1 MERKPLEGY
10 KEAKTFKGFE
20 VWWHSV
26 QMTAKMFIT
35 TFLIVLFLHLF
46 LTFIFIFLFRFDD
59 LKIVFLAFTT
69 FSPHLWVKAV
79 FYLIKVSILF
89 FILCSPI
96 WLAFPIFLKKYKV
109 KAEKI
114 TRDEHLRG
122 AKVISEDEL
131 KQIIEKDLK
140 KEDKEKL
147 LTIGKIPIPKGAETR
162 HFFIVGKSGT
172 GKTRLV
178 YSFIDQLRK
187 RGGKAVIYDFKGD
200 FISCFYDPST
210 DLIFNP
216 LDRRSVHWCVLREI
230 ETFADVDSI
239 SMSLIPSSMRD
250 DKFWVDAARDVFSS
264 ILFYLKYTKQETNQH
279 LWHYCSLSEEDM
291 LNQMIIAVNQGV
303 EIAKR
308 ALGYLLGYE
317 KGSKVASDVLSTM
330 RQYTN
335 CFFYTSHLKNDFSIK
350 SWLEDEKGGFLFIVG
365 FPKLRDTLRPL
376 LSLFIDIA
384 IKHALS
390 LPEDTKRRI
399 FFILDEFSTLQKLS
413 AILFCLE
420 QGRSKGLSLVLALQ
434 DFNQLE
440 RIYHEAAF
448 SILNNCSTIISFAL
462 NDPRS
467 QEILSKVFGEAE
479 ILETDETFSLGV
491 EDIRDGLSLVR
502 RRRLERVILSSEF
515 AYLPDLQAYLKVL
528 SYPTAKVKIPFVSFP
543 VKNQAVELED
553 RFVF

>member
-1 MERKPLEGY
+1 M
-10 KEAKTFKGFE
+10 
-20 VWWHSV
+20 
-26 QMTAKMFIT
+26 
-35 TFLIVLFLHLF
+35 
-46 LTFIFIFLFRFDD
+46 TFIFIFLFRFED
-59 LKIVFLAFTT
+59 LKMVFLAFTT
-69 FSPHLWVKAV
+69 FSPYLWIKSA
-79 FYLIKVSILF
+79 FYLVKISILF
-89 FILCSPI
+89 FILCSPV
-96 WLAFPIFLKKYKV
+96 WLAFPIFLRKYKT

-140 KEDKEKL
+140 EKKGL
-147 LTIGKIPIPKGAETR
+147 LTIGKIPVLPLAETR

-200 FISCFYDPST
+200 FIGCFYDPSR

-216 LDRRSVHWCVLREI
+216 LDKRTVHWCVLREI

-264 ILFYLKYTKQETNQH
+264 ILFYLKYTKQETNHH

-317 KGSKVASDVLSTM
+317 KGSKVASDVLSSM

-335 CFFYTSHLKNDFSIK
+335 CFFYTSHLKNEFSLK
-350 SWLEDEKGGFLFIVG
+350 QWLEEEGGFLFIVG

-376 LSLFIDIA
+376 LSLFIDVA

-390 LPEDTKRRI
+390 LPEDTRRRI

-413 AILFCLE
+413 AILFGLE

-448 SILNNCSTIISFAL
+448 SILNNCSSIVSFAL
-462 NDPRS
+462 NDPKS
-467 QEILSKVFGEAE
+467 QEVMSKVFGEAE
-479 ILETDETFSLGV
+479 ILETDETHSMGV
-491 EDIRDGLSLVR
+491 EDMKDGLSLVR
-502 RRRLERVILSSEF
+502 RRRLEKVILPAEF
-515 AYLPDLQAYLKVL
+515 AYLKDLQAYLKIL
-528 SYPTAKVKIPFVSFP
+528 SYPTSKVKIPFVSFP
-543 VKNQAVELED
+543 VRNKVLELED
-553 RFVF
+553 R

>member
-1 MERKPLEGY
+1 MERKHLEAY
-10 KEAKTFKGFE
+10 KEARSFKGFE

-26 QMTAKMFIT
+26 QMTLKMYIT
-35 TFLIVLFLHLF
+35 TFLIVFFLHLF
-46 LTFIFIFLFRFDD
+46 LTFIFIFLFRFED

-69 FSPHLWVKAV
+69 FSPHLWIKAV
-79 FYLIKVSILF
+79 FYLIKISILF
-89 FILCSPI
+89 FILCSPV
-96 WLAFPIFLKKYKV
+96 WLAFPIFLRKYKT

-122 AKVISEDEL
+122 AKVVSEDEL

-140 KEDKEKL
+140 EKKEGL
-147 LTIGKIPIPKGAETR
+147 LTIGKIPIPGQAEVR
-162 HFFIVGKSGT
+162 HFFIIGRSGT
-172 GKTRLV
+172 GKTRLI
-178 YSFIDQLRK
+178 YSFISQLRERK
-187 RGGKAVIYDFKGD
+187 NKAIIYDFKGD
-200 FISCFYDPST
+200 FISCFYDPSR

-216 LDRRSVHWCVLREI
+216 LDKRTVHWCVLREI
-230 ETFADVDSI
+230 ETFADVDSV

-291 LNQMIIAVNQGV
+291 LNQTIIAVSQGV

-330 RQYTN
+330 KQYTN
-335 CFFYTSHLKNDFSIK
+335 CFFYTSHLGNTFSLK
-350 SWLEDEKGGFLFIVG
+350 QWVEEGEGFLFIVG

-376 LSLFIDIA
+376 LSLFIDVA

-390 LPEDTKRRI
+390 LPEDNKRRI

-413 AILFCLE
+413 ATLSCLE

-462 NDPRS
+462 NDPKS
-467 QEILSKVFGEAE
+467 QETMAKVYGEAE
-479 ILETDETFSLGV
+479 ILETDETLAMGV
-491 EDIRDGLSLVR
+491 EDVKDGLSLVR
-502 RRRLERVILSSEF
+502 RRKLEKVILPSEF
-515 AYLPDLQAYLKVL
+515 AYLKDLQAYLKIL
-528 SYPTAKVKIPFVSFP
+528 SYPTSKVKIPFVSFP
-543 VKNQAVELED
+543 VQANTIELED

>member
-1 MERKPLEGY
+1 MERKHLEAY
-10 KEAKTFKGFE
+10 KEAKSFKGFE

-26 QMTAKMFIT
+26 QMTLKMYIT
-35 TFLIVLFLHLF
+35 TFLIVFFLHLF

-59 LKIVFLAFTT
+59 LKLVFLAFTT
-69 FSPHLWVKAV
+69 FSPHLWIKAV
-79 FYLIKVSILF
+79 FYLVKISILF
-89 FILCSPI
+89 FILCSPV

-122 AKVISEDEL
+122 AKVVSEDEL

-140 KEDKEKL
+140 EKKGL
-147 LTIGKIPIPKGAETR
+147 LTIGKIPVPPMAETR
-162 HFFIVGKSGT
+162 HFFIIGRSGT
-172 GKTRLV
+172 GKTRLI
-178 YSFIDQLRK
+178 YSFISQLRERRAK
-187 RGGKAVIYDFKGD
+187 VIVYDFKGD
-200 FISCFYDPST
+200 FISCFYDPSV

-216 LDRRSVHWCVLREI
+216 LDRRTIHWCVLREI

-239 SMSLIPSSMRD
+239 SMSLIPSSTRD

-264 ILFYLKYTKQETNQH
+264 ILFYLKYTKQETNHH

-335 CFFYTSHLKNDFSIK
+335 CFFYTSHLKNEFSLK
-350 SWLEDEKGGFLFIVG
+350 QWLEEGEGFLFIVG
-365 FPKLRDTLRPL
+365 FPRLRDTLRPL
-376 LSLFIDIA
+376 LSLFIDVA
-384 IKHALS
+384 IKHTLS
-390 LPEDTKRRI
+390 LSEAPERRI

-413 AILFCLE
+413 AVLFALE

-440 RIYHEAAF
+440 RIYHESAF

-462 NDPRS
+462 NDPKS
-467 QEILSKVFGEAE
+467 QEVMSRVFGEAE
-479 ILETDETFSLGV
+479 ILETDETHSMGV
-491 EDIRDGLSLVR
+491 EDVKDGLSLVR
-502 RRRLERVILSSEF
+502 RRRLEKVILPAEF
-515 AYLPDLQAYLKVL
+515 AYLKDLQAYLKIL
-528 SYPTAKVKIPFVSFP
+528 SYPVAKVKIPFISFP
-543 VKNQAVELED
+543 IKNPVLELED